1 MEWLFHEP
9 HAANRPRSKR
19 FMGSK
24 KLLLPPPSSLLQRC
38 SCSWIARH
46 FYAVSSA
53 APSIQVHGRLLTGG
67 APVPISCWAPNNE
80 ARRVDGETRWH
91 ASSGC
96 SCLFA
101 EVEAQRSG
109 PAAHGQRPVSGQPDT
124 RRTPGHC
131 SVSPPGGRTV
141 LGAADHQLMHG
152 WLRLGTGA
160 CRRTQGNT
168 SAHWG
173 LKKQKKEGEPFVNSS
188 HSSLAVKKK
197 PHTSLRRWGARTC
210 KIFFVCTELHPCRL
224 LQFFYLIWDFHREKN
239 KPNNN
244 SCISHCQFISVFSV
258 LLIGSL

>member
-1 MEWLFHEP
+1 MSHT
-9 HAANRPRSKR
+9 RPTGHVPNGLWAVKSCC
-19 FMGSK
+19 SP
-24 KLLLPPPSSLLQRC
+24 LPPPSSNAAAAAGSPVIFTLWAQRLRPSRC
-38 SCSWIARH
+38 T
-46 FYAVSSA
+46 A
-53 APSIQVHGRLLTGG
+53 ACWQDR
-67 APVPISCWAPNNE
+67 PVPISCWAPNNE

-152 WLRLGTGA
+152 WVRSGTGA